1 MKKLFVIVGCV
12 ALCLGV
18 GYASSFATQSSINT
32 WYPTLN
38 KPFFNPPNWIF
49 APVWSLLF
57 VMMGIAAGRIA
68 NLQKEQPVLV
78 KKALIFFTIQLALN
92 ALWSILF
99 FGLCNPMLAFFEIIL
114 LGLFIFETIKAFAV
128 LDKISS
134 YLLYPYLA
142 WVSFAALLNVSIWQL
157 NP

>member
-1 MKKLFVIVGCV
+1 MKKILVIVGCV
-12 ALCLGV
+12 TICLGV

-32 WYPTLN
+32 WYTTLN
-38 KPFFNPPNWIF
+38 KPFFNPPNWVF
-49 APVWSLLF
+49 APVWTLLF
-57 VMMGIAAGRIA
+57 ILMGIAAGRIA
-68 NLQKEQPVLV
+68 NLYQSQPELV
-78 KKALIFFTIQLALN
+78 KKALIFFGIQLALN

-134 YLLYPYLA
+134 YLLYPYMA
-142 WVSFAALLNVSIWQL
+142 WVSYAALLNVSIWQL

>member
-1 MKKLFVIVGCV
+1 MKKLFVIIGCV
-12 ALCLGV
+12 AICLGV

-32 WYPTLN
+32 WYTTIN

-57 VMMGIAAGRIA
+57 VMMGVAAGRIL
-68 NLQKEQPVLV
+68 NLAQPKPEQV
-78 KKALIFFTIQLALN
+78 KKAMIVFGIQLVLN

-99 FGLCNPMLAFFEIIL
+99 FGLCNPMLAFIEIIL
-114 LGLFIFETIKAFAV
+114 LGLMILETIRVFAP

-142 WVSFAALLNVSIWQL
+142 WVSFAAILNAAIWDL

>member
-12 ALCLGV
+12 AICLGV

-38 KPFFNPPNWIF
+38 KPFFNPPNWVF

-78 KKALIFFTIQLALN
+78 KKALIFFGIQLALN

-114 LGLFIFETIKAFAV
+114 LGLFIFETIKAFAE

>member
-1 MKKLFVIVGCV
+1 MKKILVIVGFV
-12 ALCLGV
+12 AICLVV
-18 GYASSFATQSSINT
+18 GFASSFATQSSINN
-32 WYPTLN
+32 WYTTLN
-38 KPFFNPPNWIF
+38 KPFFNPPNWVF
-49 APVWSLLF
+49 APVWTLLF
-57 VMMGIAAGRIA
+57 ILMGIAAGRIA
-68 NLQKEQPVLV
+68 NLYQSQPELV
-78 KKALIFFTIQLALN
+78 KKALIFFGIQLALN

-134 YLLYPYLA
+134 YLLYPYMA
-142 WVSFAALLNVSIWQL
+142 WVSYAALLNVSIWQL